1 MIAAAT
7 STTVG
12 LPPPLRGRVGERGT
26 PRAPAEEIRR
36 SPASQTGEA
45 INDVER
51 AVLPARQAAEQAAPH
66 SLTSKARFARFG
78 PRKGGGSGE
87 GGVVDDAEGER

>member
-7 STTVG
+7 STTVR
-12 LPPPLRGRVGERGT
+12 LPPPLRGRVGEGGM
-26 PRAPAEEIRR
+26 PRAPAEEIRQP
-36 SPASQTGEA
+36 SASQTGEA
-45 INDVER
+45 INDVES

-66 SLTSKARFARFG
+66 SLTSRASFARLG

-87 GGVVDDAEGER
+87 GGVLDDAEGER